1 VFTRA
6 MRWVYVVY
14 AWIILASVIVQFFL
28 AGLGVFAGARNFQ
41 IHAYVGYSLFFVM
54 LIGLLLAFA
63 ARLPWWASGLMA
75 LLPVLVFVQSVLIQ
89 VGRNGLPAVAALHPV
104 NGLAIFSL
112 AGFLA
117 LPSRSY
123 VTVRSLFTSRLACR
137 RSDRAVIGGPRCARP
152 LHTVLAGGPRRGGYD
167 RAASR
172 RVRHPARHCE
182 PTCWAPRRSWR
193 WGDFHPRVR
202 KDLPGRT

>member
-6 MRWVYVVY
+6 MRWVYVAY
-14 AWIILASVIVQFFL
+14 AWFILAAVIVQFFL
-28 AGLGVFAGARNFQ
+28 AGLGVFADARTFQ
-41 IHAYVGYSLFFVM
+41 IHTYVGYSLFFVM

-63 ARLPWWASGLMA
+63 ARLPWRVIGLMA

-117 LPSRSY
+117 LRSRSY
-123 VTVRSLFTSRLACR
+123 IAARKSHRVTTGV
-137 RSDRAVIGGPRCARP
+137 
-152 LHTVLAGGPRRGGYD
+152 
-167 RAASR
+167 
-172 RVRHPARHCE
+172 
-182 PTCWAPRRSWR
+182 PTQ
-193 WGDFHPRVR
+193 
-202 KDLPGRT
+202 